1 MRDDEILAPLN
12 FAKIWAHHRHLA
24 RAIEL
29 HPQFFAPATITR
41 PEPRQ
46 HGGA

>member
-24 RAIEL
+24 RAAEILQVL
-29 HPQFFAPATITR
+29 HGLPD
-41 PEPRQ
+41 
-46 HGGA
+46 